1 MGEVIYF
8 RHRTRYKPSDT
19 PFSQMNITPL
29 IDVML
34 VLLVMLILAVPAAMH
49 QTSVDLPQDGPDID
63 KTPPAIQNLVVTS
76 DGVAHWNG
84 AIVNDAALKERLRD
98 VAAAKDALRIET
110 DGYARYERFNQL
122 IAMVKEAGVENLS
135 FVGNSR
141 YNQWNKPAAS

>member
-8 RHRTRYKPSDT
+8 RHRTRYRPSDT

-49 QTSVDLPQDGPDID
+49 QTSVDLPRVGPITT
-63 KTPPAIQNLVVTS
+63 KTPPIIQNLVITS

-84 AIVNDAALKERLRD
+84 AIVDDAT
-98 VAAAKDALRIET
+98 LRIGCAPLPLQAT
-110 DGYARYERFNQL
+110 RCASKPMDMH
-122 IAMVKEAGVENLS
+122 AMNDS
-135 FVGNSR
+135 IS
-141 YNQWNKPAAS
+141 

>member
-8 RHRTRYKPSDT
+8 HHRARYKPSDT

-49 QTSVDLPQDGPDID
+49 QTSVNLPPPGPITTN
-63 KTPPAIQNLVVTS
+63 KPPIIQNLVVTS

-84 AIVNDAALKERLRD
+84 AIVDDAALQAKLRTL
-98 VAAAKDALRIET
+98 AAAGDALRIET

-122 IAMVKEAGVENLS
+122 IAMVNEAGVENLG

-141 YNQWNKPAAS
+141 YKQWSKPSAS

>member
-8 RHRTRYKPSDT
+8 RHRVRYQPSDT

-49 QTSVDLPQDGPDID
+49 QTSVDLPQEGPAID
-63 KTPPAIQNLVVTS
+63 KTPPIIQNLVVTS

-84 AIVNDAALKERLRD
+84 AIVDDETLQVRLR
-98 VAAAKDALRIET
+98 ALAIAGDALRIET

-122 IAMVKEAGVENLS
+122 IAMVKEAGVENLG

-141 YNQWNKPAAS
+141 HKQWSKPLVG

>member
-1 MGEVIYF
+1 MGEVVYF
-8 RHRTRYKPSDT
+8 RHRTRYQPSDT

-49 QTSVDLPQDGPDID
+49 QTSVNLPQPGPITTN
-63 KTPPAIQNLVVTS
+63 KPPIIQNLVVTS

-84 AIVNDAALKERLRD
+84 AIVDDTALKSKLRSLATAGD
-98 VAAAKDALRIET
+98 TLRIET

-122 IAMVKEAGVENLS
+122 IAMVNEAGVENLG

-141 YNQWNKPAAS
+141 YKQWSKPTSG

>member
-8 RHRTRYKPSDT
+8 RHRVRYQPSDT

-49 QTSVDLPQDGPDID
+49 QTSVNLPQQGPITTM
-63 KTPPAIQNLVVTS
+63 KPPIIQNLVVTS

-84 AIVNDAALKERLRD
+84 AIVDDTALQAKLRTL
-98 VAAAKDALRIET
+98 AAAGDTLRIET

-122 IAMVKEAGVENLS
+122 IAMVNEAGVQNLG

-141 YNQWNKPAAS
+141 YQQWNKPSAS

>member
-8 RHRTRYKPSDT
+8 RHRTRYQPSDT

-63 KTPPAIQNLVVTS
+63 KTPPVIQNLVVTS
-76 DGVAHWNG
+76 DGAAHWNG
-84 AIVNDAALKERLRD
+84 AIVNDTALKERLRD

-110 DGYARYERFNQL
+110 DGYTRYERFNEL
-122 IAMVKEAGVENLS
+122 IAMVKEAGVENLG

-141 YNQWNKPAAS
+141 YKQWNKPAVS

>member
-8 RHRTRYKPSDT
+8 RHRARYRPSDT

-49 QTSVDLPQDGPDID
+49 QTSVDLPREGPITA
-63 KTPPAIQNLVVTS
+63 KTLPIIQNLVITS

-84 AIVNDAALKERLRD
+84 AIVDDATLQDRLR
-98 VAAAKDALRIET
+98 ALAIAGDALRIET

-122 IAMVKEAGVENLS
+122 IAMVKEAGVENLG

-141 YNQWNKPAAS
+141 HKQWDKPLIG

>member
-8 RHRTRYKPSDT
+8 RHRARYKPSDT

-34 VLLVMLILAVPAAMH
+34 VLLVMLMLAVPAAMH
-49 QTSVDLPQDGPDID
+49 QTSVDLLQEGHDID
-63 KTPPAIQNLVVTS
+63 KTTPVIQNLVVTS

-84 AIVNDAALKERLRD
+84 AIVNDTALKQRLRD

-122 IAMVKEAGVENLS
+122 IAMVKEAGVENLG

-141 YNQWNKPAAS
+141 YKQWNKPATS

>member
-8 RHRTRYKPSDT
+8 RHRVRYQPSDT

-34 VLLVMLILAVPAAMH
+34 VLLVMLILAVPVAMH
-49 QTSVDLPQDGPDID
+49 QTSVNLPPPGPITTT
-63 KTPPAIQNLVVTS
+63 KPPTIQNLVVTS

-84 AIVNDAALKERLRD
+84 AIVDDAALQAKLRTLAIAGD
-98 VAAAKDALRIET
+98 TLRIET

-122 IAMVKEAGVENLS
+122 IAMVNEAGVENLG

-141 YNQWNKPAAS
+141 YKQWSKPSNS